1 MASRLSLCVNVEEA
15 AVKRGAAEPRADRA
29 PPEADRA
36 LTGVK
41 ASERRS
47 GADSGL
53 DEHVGWFADG
63 WFSTA
68 GSKNR

>member
-1 MASRLSLCVNVEEA
+1 MESRLSLCVNVEEA
-15 AVKRGAAEPRADRA
+15 AVKRGPQSRGLT
-29 PPEADRA
+29 EADRA